1 MKRFA
6 KIFFF
11 CVIQATKYTQNLSPE
26 SDNLQN
32 PRGNQIKTENTCHE
46 NRCIRMGNITHEDM
60 PDEKKREP
68 SDIAEEKDFGDL
80 FVISKEIRDESDEE
94 NLSE

>member
-1 MKRFA
+1 
-6 KIFFF
+6 
-11 CVIQATKYTQNLSPE
+11 
-26 SDNLQN
+26 
-32 PRGNQIKTENTCHE
+32 
-46 NRCIRMGNITHEDM
+46 MGNITHEDM
-60 PDEKKREP
+60 PDKKKREP